1 MLAQSVAQ
9 ERAAGKKITVAEA
22 LLRKCSE
29 SNEPALIKMVFE
41 YAFRKVPDKIE
52 TNPLENK
59 TRLILHYA
67 HELSGSSSRR
77 EQFL

>member
-1 MLAQSVAQ
+1 
-9 ERAAGKKITVAEA
+9 
-22 LLRKCSE
+22 
-29 SNEPALIKMVFE
+29 MVFE

-67 HELSGSSSRR
+67 HELSGSSSRT